1 MKPELKQ
8 ALMAAIKK
16 KEVTLSNGNRVVVRP
31 MLVKELKLV
40 AALVKEKELDTD
52 KDQFDIMAKV
62 IKSCVVEGKVNLD
75 TMPIFDFERLY
86 FEIHK
91 LGRETP
97 IINVP
102 FICKNE
108 VDGEECGTDIIVKS
122 NLNTVSMSREP
133 ETLIK
138 LNDTI
143 SVKMRYPNVTELS
156 YFDVNDPFDSFDL
169 AWRLVEEV
177 HVNGNI
183 MKVGIDIKPEEIL
196 ELNEYISSEDIQ
208 KMFEF
213 TNDMPTLVMDVAVK
227 CPHCG
232 QHEAYRLRGF
242 QQIIFEN

>member
-16 KEVTLSNGNRVVVRP
+16 KEVTLSNGNRVVARP
-31 MLVKELKLV
+31 MLVKELKLIM
-40 AALVKEKELDTD
+40 AERDTD
-52 KDQFDIMAKV
+52 KEQFDIMAKV
-62 IKSCVVEGKVNLD
+62 IKSCVIEGKVNLD
-75 TMPIFDFERLY
+75 TMPIFDFEKLY
-86 FEIHK
+86 FEIYK

-102 FICKNE
+102 FICNNE
-108 VDGEECGTDIIVKS
+108 VDGKECGTDINVKS

-133 ETLIK
+133 ETLIR

-143 SVKMRYPNVTELS
+143 SVRMRYPNATEIS
-156 YFDVNDPFDSFDL
+156 YFDIKDPADSFDL

-177 HVNGNI
+177 HFNGNI
-183 MKVGIDIKPEEIL
+183 MKVGTDIKPEELL

-213 TNDMPTLVMDVAVK
+213 INDMPTLVMDVAVK

-232 QHEAYRLRGF
+232 HHEAFRLRGL

>member
-8 ALMAAIKK
+8 TLMAAIKNNVKK

-31 MLVKELKLV
+31 MLVKELKLIM
-40 AALVKEKELDTD
+40 AERDTD

-62 IKSCVVEGKVNLD
+62 IKSCVIEGKVNLD
-75 TMPIFDFERLY
+75 TMPIIDFEKLY
-86 FEIHK
+86 FEIYK

-102 FICKNE
+102 FICNNE
-108 VDGEECGTDIIVKS
+108 VDGKECGTDIIVKS

-133 ETLIK
+133 ETLIR

-156 YFDVNDPFDSFDL
+156 YFDIKDPADSFDL

-183 MKVGIDIKPEEIL
+183 MKVGVDMQPEELL
-196 ELNEYISSEDIQ
+196 ELNQYISSEDIL
-208 KMFEF
+208 KLFAF
-213 TNDMPTLVMDVAVK
+213 INDMPTLVMDVPVK

-232 QHEAYRLRGF
+232 HHEAYRLRGL

>member
-8 ALMAAIKK
+8 TLMAAIKNNVKK

-31 MLVKELKLV
+31 MLVKELKLIM
-40 AALVKEKELDTD
+40 AERDTD

-62 IKSCVVEGKVNLD
+62 IKSCVIEGKVNLD
-75 TMPIFDFERLY
+75 TMPIIDFEKLY
-86 FEIHK
+86 FEIYK

-102 FICKNE
+102 FICNNE
-108 VDGEECGTDIIVKS
+108 VDGKECGTDIIVKS

-133 ETLIK
+133 ETLIR

-143 SVKMRYPNVTELS
+143 SVRMRYPNVTELS
-156 YFDVNDPFDSFDL
+156 YFDIKDPADSFDL

-177 HVNGNI
+177 HVKGEI
-183 MKVGIDIKPEEIL
+183 MKVGIDMQPEELL
-196 ELNEYISSEDIQ
+196 ELNQYISSEDIL
-208 KMFEF
+208 KLFAF
-213 TNDMPTLVMDVAVK
+213 INDMPTLVMDVPVK

-232 QHEAYRLRGF
+232 HHEAYRLRGL